1 MWFWYFMFV
10 SNLLTPLLMIVMG
23 HIMWKHS
30 PQNINTIFGYRT
42 KRSMKNMD
50 TWKFAHEYC
59 GKLWWKLGWIMLIP
73 TIIAQLPFYHSN
85 EDIVGTV
92 GAIICSIQIVVLFM
106 SIYPTEVA
114 LKRTFNDDGSM
125 KITKENENEQSI
137 Y

>member
-10 SNLLTPLLMIVMG
+10 SNLLTPLLMIVIG

-59 GKLWWKLGWIMLIP
+59 GKLCWQ
-73 TIIAQLPFYHSN
+73 T
-85 EDIVGTV
+85 
-92 GAIICSIQIVVLFM
+92 
-106 SIYPTEVA
+106 
-114 LKRTFNDDGSM
+114 
-125 KITKENENEQSI
+125 
-137 Y
+137 

>member
-1 MWFWYFMFV
+1 
-10 SNLLTPLLMIVMG
+10 
-23 HIMWKHS
+23 
-30 PQNINTIFGYRT
+30 
-42 KRSMKNMD
+42 MKNMD